1 MTFLRRNPII
11 LALCLGHFTV
21 DLYAN
26 LLPMAFPQVKSA
38 MGLSYAQVGFLATTY
53 IVASSLMQPFFGYLG
68 DRFGSR
74 RLASAGILW
83 IAAFMALIG
92 FSWSY
97 LSLLAFIALASLGSA
112 AFHPQ
117 GAMNVALAS
126 KERKVLSM
134 SIFVLGGTFGFALSP
149 LIGAGIISA
158 FGLKGIMAMLPLPL
172 AVAPFIYWVL
182 SRIDARQPEDSRGV
196 GRGRPGRLPLVG
208 LLSVVTLVMI
218 RSWTVMGMNS
228 YIPLL
233 YRGRGLSTVL
243 ASETLFV
250 FLASGSVGMLLG
262 GYLADQS
269 GRRKVIFA
277 SLFFLTPVALFF
289 MEASPAWALVAIG
302 LLGIGLEASVPVT
315 LVMAQEML
323 PTSTGLASG
332 LMMGFTFVAGG
343 IGISI
348 TGWLADQFG
357 LPAALSMLAYLPPVA
372 ALFTLGLPGT
382 VKRGATVVQEFNS

>member
-21 DLYAN
+21 DLYGN
-26 LLPMAFPQVKSA
+26 ILPMVFPQLKSA
-38 MGLSYAQVGFLATTY
+38 MDLSYAQVGLLATTY
-53 IVASSLMQPFFGYLG
+53 IVANSLMQPFFGYLG

-83 IAAFMALIG
+83 VASFMALIG

-97 LSLLAFIALASLGSA
+97 LSLLAIIALAALGSA

-134 SIFVLGGTFGFALSP
+134 SVFILGGTFGFALGP
-149 LIGAGIISA
+149 LIGAGVISA
-158 FGLKGIMAMLPLPL
+158 FGLKGTMAMLPLPL
-172 AVAPFIYWVL
+172 AMAPFIYWVL
-182 SRIDARQPEDSRGV
+182 SRIDARQPEGRRDVVRSRQ
-196 GRGRPGRLPLVG
+196 GRLPVVG
-208 LLSVVTLVMI
+208 LFSVVTLVMI
-218 RSWTVMGMNS
+218 RSWTLMGMNS

-233 YRGRGLSTVL
+233 YQGRGLSTVL
-243 ASETLFV
+243 ASEMLFV
-250 FLASGSVGMLLG
+250 LLASGSIGMLLG
-262 GYLADQS
+262 GYLADQL

-323 PTSTGLASG
+323 PASMGLAFG
-332 LMMGFTFVAGG
+332 LMLGFTLVAGG

-357 LPAALSMLAYLPPVA
+357 LPPALSMLAYLPPVA
-372 ALFTLGLPGT
+372 ALFAFGLPGAL
-382 VKRGATVVQEFNS
+382 KRGAVKAI